1 MRKFII
7 LFLSLFFMATAVYA
21 EKLDYVQT
29 YRDMPVPTFNYVN
42 EFDPGQYYDCMRY
55 TSVPYPLFRL
65 SSPIYF
71 KNITIP
77 EGYYYLTPRTYKGDE
92 YILVKQQ
99 GIVKYILPTYKKDF
113 VPLGYYEAVLP
124 RPKLSPWQ
132 KFQEKMY
139 NAIGRI
145 SKRSRRLKQPDFY
158 LELSE
163 DRKSTRLN
171 SSHQIISYAV
181 FCL

>member
-29 YRDMPVPTFNYVN
+29 YRDMPVPTFNYVHG
-42 EFDPGQYYDCMRY
+42 FDPGQYYDCMRY

-77 EGYYYLTPRTYKGDE
+77 EGDYYLTLRTYKGHE
-92 YILVKQQ
+92 YILFKQQ
-99 GIVKYILPTYKKDF
+99 LLFNNTLPTHKKDF
-113 VPLGYYEAVLP
+113 VPLGYYQTV
-124 RPKLSPWQ
+124 
-132 KFQEKMY
+132 
-139 NAIGRI
+139 
-145 SKRSRRLKQPDFY
+145 
-158 LELSE
+158 
-163 DRKSTRLN
+163 
-171 SSHQIISYAV
+171 
-181 FCL
+181 